1 MNQAL
6 YHRLIAAGV
15 FDEPARDIA
24 AIHRAAE
31 PDAIITVFNQHVAE
45 TNSIRVAVWRL
56 RNGILAT
63 ERAKVHAAITR
74 TRTYS
79 SQ

>member
-6 YHRLIAAGV
+6 YHLLIAAGV
-15 FDEPARDIA
+15 FTEPAADIA
-24 AIHRAAE
+24 RIFAGLPAQPIMAA
-31 PDAIITVFNQHVAE
+31 FNQHVAE

-63 ERAKVHAAITR
+63 EQAKVHAAITR
-74 TRTYS
+74 TRIYS

>member
-1 MNQAL
+1 MVA
-6 YHRLIAAGV
+6 
-15 FDEPARDIA
+15 
-24 AIHRAAE
+24 
-31 PDAIITVFNQHVAE
+31 FNQHVAE

-63 ERAKVHAAITR
+63 EQAKVHAAITG
-74 TRTYS
+74 TRIYS